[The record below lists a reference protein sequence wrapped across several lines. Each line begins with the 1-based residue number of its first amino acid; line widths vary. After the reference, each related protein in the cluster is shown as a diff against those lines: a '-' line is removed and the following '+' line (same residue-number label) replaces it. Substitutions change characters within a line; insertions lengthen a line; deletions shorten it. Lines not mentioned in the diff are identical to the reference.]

1 MADSL
6 NTPTSPE
13 IRSISAI
20 CRDWRI
26 SRARCL
32 LECEEAPDDESV
44 DMAAQREAER
54 AAALLDEIDEATPES
69 ITEISDIVSLAVK
82 LLQDGSDREVI
93 VRVLRRVFWAPVEV
107 KRPSAKVQS

>member
-13 IRSISAI
+13 TRSISAI

-32 LECEEAPDDESV
+32 LECEEAHDDESV
-44 DMAAQREAER
+44 ALAAQREAER
-54 AAALLDEIDEATPES
+54 AAALLDEIDDAMPES
-69 ITEISDIVSLAVK
+69 CIEISDIVSLAVK

-93 VRVLRRVFWAPVEV
+93 IRVLRRVFWAPVELE
-107 KRPSAKVQS
+107 RPSSGVKA

>member
-6 NTPTSPE
+6 NTPTLPE

-26 SRARCL
+26 SMARCL
-32 LECEEAPDDESV
+32 LECEEADDNESV
-44 DMAAQREAER
+44 AEAAQREGER
-54 AAALLDEIDEATPES
+54 AAALLDEIDDATPES
-69 ITEISDIVSLAVK
+69 CIEISEIVSLAVK

-107 KRPSAKVQS
+107 KPPSAKVQS